1 MLKKANDISYRDKP
15 FNVLNNFL
23 KNLFRKLFNLNY
35 KPLTLQEL
43 KKRPYT
49 AGAEVINICNANCS
63 FCGYGKGEK
72 GKDADPRVKGKID
85 TEALYHLVDIYS
97 KNGGGNF
104 SLSPILGE
112 VSAHPDWLN
121 LVKNIKKYKNIK
133 TTSCFTNATLLH
145 RHGFKEI
152 LLITGQGHHS
162 NLDKNVYVS
171 KDHSTLKGTIPEF
184 IKNNSA
190 LYSKVIKMENASLK
204 EGGKGA
210 LIIRLKKFKV

>member
-1 MLKKANDISYRDKP
+1 MKKKSKLSEKDKKSWED
-15 FNVLNNFL
+15 FL
-23 KNLFRKLFNLNY
+23 KSPLNIED
-35 KPLTLQEL
+35 KE
-43 KKRPYT
+43 
-49 AGAEVINICNANCS
+49 E
-63 FCGYGKGEK
+63 
-72 GKDADPRVKGKID
+72 
-85 TEALYHLVDIYS
+85 S
-97 KNGGGNF
+97 K
-104 SLSPILGE
+104 SQ
-112 VSAHPDWLN
+112 
-121 LVKNIKKYKNIK
+121 IKKYLRFKFYVHGVSIDEANKKVTEIIENCYEK
-133 TTSCFTNATLLH
+133 
-145 RHGFKEI
+145 GFKEI